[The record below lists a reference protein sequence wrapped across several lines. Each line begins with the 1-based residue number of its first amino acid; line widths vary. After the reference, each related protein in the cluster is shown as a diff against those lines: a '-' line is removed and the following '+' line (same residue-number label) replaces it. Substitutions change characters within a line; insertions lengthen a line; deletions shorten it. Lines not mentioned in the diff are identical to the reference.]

1 MEGLTCPHCH
11 KVSYSASPRAFSP
24 CPHCKFRFAI
34 SEQAGHKYIVIDRQL
49 ADFRDN
55 YAQSVREGTD
65 ESIEVIV
72 DRRATQRPF
81 VGVDRRRVTSGM

>member
-34 SEQAGHKYIVIDRQL
+34 SEENGRKYLVIERQLVDLKENYAEAIAGHPED
-49 ADFRDN
+49 
-55 YAQSVREGTD
+55 
-65 ESIEVIV
+65 IEVII
-72 DRRATQRPF
+72 DRREQERPF
-81 VGVDRRRVTSGM
+81 DGSDRRQVATPT

>member
-34 SEQAGHKYIVIDRQL
+34 SRDADHKYIVIDSAL
-49 ADFRDN
+49 AEFRDN
-55 YAQSVREGTD
+55 YARSVADDSGE
-65 ESIEVIV
+65 EFEVIV
-72 DRRATQRPF
+72 DRRARQRPF
-81 VGVDRRRVTSGM
+81 AGVDRRRVTAPR